1 MYTVYLIGNGFDV
14 NIGLPTRYADFY
26 KHYLALN
33 RTDDS
38 EIVSKMKNHLK
49 KTLNT
54 EDKYWSDLEEAM
66 GTYTTELNSYS
77 ELEEVGD
84 DLNEKMQRY
93 IYNIEKAEL
102 PEGINADLLKK
113 NLSTPESFLTPAE
126 REIINSIYGNISKD
140 HHRISIINFNYTT
153 TIEKI
158 LNFSKESLEIAPAV
172 YHSGYMTKVENIYH
186 IHGDFEQP
194 ILGIND
200 PSQILNDKLRQ
211 NPDVQ
216 EYLVKPRINSVLGHL
231 IDRKARN
238 SIENANLICIYGLS
252 LGKSDKLWWE
262 IVGNRLLAG
271 VTVILFAYDK
281 DFKNIFPRKLGKYK
295 REWRMRLCDAAKIPD
310 NKKETVMNR
319 IIVAPNTPVFD
330 IVDIVNE

>member
-33 RTDDS
+33 RSQDS
-38 EIVSKMKNHLK
+38 EIVSKMKNHLQT
-49 KTLNT
+49 TLST

-66 GTYTTELNSYS
+66 GAYTTELNSYS

-93 IYNIEKAEL
+93 IYNIERAEM
-102 PEGINADLLKK
+102 PKGINEDLLKK
-113 NLSTPESFLTPAE
+113 NLSAPESFLTPLE

-140 HHRISIINFNYTT
+140 HHKISIIDFNYTT

-158 LNFSKESLEIAPAV
+158 LKFSNKPLDIAPAV

-186 IHGDFEQP
+186 VHGNFEQP

-200 PSQILNDKLRQ
+200 PTQILNEELRQ
-211 NPDVQ
+211 NADVQ
-216 EYLVKPRINSVLGHL
+216 EYLIKPQINSVLGHL
-231 IDRKARN
+231 IDRKARR

-252 LGKSDKLWWE
+252 LGKTDKHWWG
-262 IVGNRLLAG
+262 IVGSRLLAG
-271 VTVILFAYDK
+271 VTVILFVYDK
-281 DFKNIFPRKLGKYK
+281 DFKNIIPRKLGKYK
-295 REWRMRLCDAAKIPD
+295 REWRMRLCDAAMIPD
-310 NKKETVMNR
+310 NKRDYAMNH
-319 IIVAPNTPVFD
+319 IIVAPNTPIFD
-330 IVDIVNE
+330 IINGN